1 MKGEGQV
8 KKYIM
13 VIDEGTTGTRAL
25 LFDKDFNIVSQSY
38 EEFTQYTPS
47 EDKVE
52 HDAME
57 IYDKTIDMCKKA
69 MAQAGAA
76 PEEISGIGITNQR
89 ATTVIW
95 DKETGVPLCKAI
107 VWQDNRT
114 ADRCAQINDSEWGKK
129 CKQATG
135 WTVAPVYSSLMV
147 EWLMKNNEEVNRK
160 LRDGSALFGTIDTW
174 LVWKLTGGKRHTISY
189 SNASVTGSLK
199 LSDRTWYKE
208 FLDYLGIPVS
218 IYPELVDDS
227 GDFGETVPEL
237 FGSSIPIT
245 SCIADQHAALF
256 AQGCRENGM
265 AKLTNGTGSFL
276 DLNTGENCAVLE
288 GADTVIAWKI
298 GDKVCYAVEGYAAVT
313 GSAVQWVRDG
323 LKFIKSSSE
332 IEALAESVKD
342 TNGVYFVPAL
352 AGLGAPYWDPFAR
365 GMIIGITR
373 GTTDAHISRAV
384 LQSIA
389 FSIRDI
395 TDAIA
400 EHTGSPVKDIRIDGG
415 ASNNNLLAQMFADY
429 LNCRIARPASVEA
442 TSLGA
447 AELAG
452 LYTGFWKEEDL
463 DKAMHYDAEFT
474 PKMPAEERERVYAA
488 YKDAVKHCSGW
499 MKDK

>member
-57 IYDKTIDMCKKA
+57 IYDKAIEMCKKA

-208 FLDYLGIPVS
+208 FLDYLGIPETAVTLKGKGS
-218 IYPELVDDS
+218 NILC
-227 GDFGETVPEL
+227 GETRPDEMHSA
-237 FGSSIPIT
+237 GNDS
-245 SCIADQHAALF
+245 A
-256 AQGCRENGM
+256 
-265 AKLTNGTGSFL
+265 GT
-276 DLNTGENCAVLE
+276 
-288 GADTVIAWKI
+288 
-298 GDKVCYAVEGYAAVT
+298 
-313 GSAVQWVRDG
+313 Q
-323 LKFIKSSSE
+323 
-332 IEALAESVKD
+332 
-342 TNGVYFVPAL
+342 
-352 AGLGAPYWDPFAR
+352 
-365 GMIIGITR
+365 
-373 GTTDAHISRAV
+373 
-384 LQSIA
+384 
-389 FSIRDI
+389 
-395 TDAIA
+395 
-400 EHTGSPVKDIRIDGG
+400 
-415 ASNNNLLAQMFADY
+415 
-429 LNCRIARPASVEA
+429 
-442 TSLGA
+442 
-447 AELAG
+447 
-452 LYTGFWKEEDL
+452 KEENQ
-463 DKAMHYDAEFT
+463 T
-474 PKMPAEERERVYAA
+474 RQVEEHV
-488 YKDAVKHCSGW
+488 
-499 MKDK
+499 

>member
-1 MKGEGQV
+1 MKMQEFTFMKGEGQV

-95 DKETGVPLCKAI
+95 DKETGIPLCKAI

-129 CKQATG
+129 CKQAIG

-189 SNASVTGSLK
+189 SNVSVNGALNNLLVNTEEETL
-199 LSDRTWYKE
+199 LSAPE
-208 FLDYLGIPVS
+208 FL
-218 IYPELVDDS
+218 PELCADKRRNVVGIWTPPLCAEYNTLAHSTDS
-227 GDFGETVPEL
+227 QKA
-237 FGSSIPIT
+237 
-245 SCIADQHAALF
+245 ADQKALQERIYANSLAAIKEASF
-256 AQGCRENGM
+256 
-265 AKLTNGTGSFL
+265 GTL
-276 DLNTGENCAVLE
+276 L
-288 GADTVIAWKI
+288 
-298 GDKVCYAVEGYAAVT
+298 VC
-313 GSAVQWVRDG
+313 
-323 LKFIKSSSE
+323 
-332 IEALAESVKD
+332 
-342 TNGVYFVPAL
+342 
-352 AGLGAPYWDPFAR
+352 DPFAYK
-365 GMIIGITR
+365 
-373 GTTDAHISRAV
+373 A
-384 LQSIA
+384 LQEYGYPKGKMVYYLDV
-389 FSIRDI
+389 IR
-395 TDAIA
+395 
-400 EHTGSPVKDIRIDGG
+400 
-415 ASNNNLLAQMFADY
+415 
-429 LNCRIARPASVEA
+429 
-442 TSLGA
+442 
-447 AELAG
+447 
-452 LYTGFWKEEDL
+452 
-463 DKAMHYDAEFT
+463 
-474 PKMPAEERERVYAA
+474 
-488 YKDAVKHCSGW
+488 
-499 MKDK
+499 

>member
-1 MKGEGQV
+1 MKMQEFTFMKGEGQV

-189 SNASVTGSLK
+189 SNASVTGSPEQPACQYRRRNPFK
-199 LSDRTWYKE
+199 RTGISAGTLRRQTPE
-208 FLDYLGIPVS
+208 RGGHLD
-218 IYPELVDDS
+218 
-227 GDFGETVPEL
+227 
-237 FGSSIPIT
+237 
-245 SCIADQHAALF
+245 A
-256 AQGCRENGM
+256 
-265 AKLTNGTGSFL
+265 
-276 DLNTGENCAVLE
+276 
-288 GADTVIAWKI
+288 
-298 GDKVCYAVEGYAAVT
+298 AAVR
-313 GSAVQWVRDG
+313 GIQHPRPQHRQPE
-323 LKFIKSSSE
+323 SSRP
-332 IEALAESVKD
+332 ES
-342 TNGVYFVPAL
+342 
-352 AGLGAPYWDPFAR
+352 
-365 GMIIGITR
+365 ITR
-373 GTTDAHISRAV
+373 TDLRRQPRCH
-384 LQSIA
+384 QGSIL
-389 FSIRDI
+389 RN
-395 TDAIA
+395 T
-400 EHTGSPVKDIRIDGG
+400 P
-415 ASNNNLLAQMFADY
+415 
-429 LNCRIARPASVEA
+429 
-442 TSLGA
+442 
-447 AELAG
+447 G
-452 LYTGFWKEEDL
+452 L
-463 DKAMHYDAEFT
+463 
-474 PKMPAEERERVYAA
+474 
-488 YKDAVKHCSGW
+488 
-499 MKDK
+499 